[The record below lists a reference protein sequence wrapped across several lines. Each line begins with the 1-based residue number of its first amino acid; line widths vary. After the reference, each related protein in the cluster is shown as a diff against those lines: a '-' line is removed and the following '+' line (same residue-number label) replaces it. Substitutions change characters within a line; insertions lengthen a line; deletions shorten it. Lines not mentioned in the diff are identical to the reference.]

1 MAAPV
6 HAPVLLV
13 DDSTAFLKALEGVF
27 QGAGF
32 QTVCARTG
40 VEALVR
46 AMEEPFCAVVSD
58 CEMPI
63 MTGFQLCRLLKDEPE
78 TRAVPVVLMTG
89 SQHRMGRVWARTCGA
104 DRFWIKREN
113 LDHLVGLVQ
122 GLVQAAGAG
131 ALPAS
136 GTPTITLDDIQRRLS
151 TILERR
157 VMELSLRHTVGTLGT
172 RSEHTEAVAWGFLDV
187 AYDLVAP
194 GALYCVLP
202 VAGGHRGFGV
212 HSRGLHPS
220 DLEAQLPA
228 HPWAGTVTWTWRDY
242 PASDPLPGELVP
254 RTRELVLA
262 GGQAKGCWG
271 FLAEAAYPESC
282 ARLLDVA
289 HDEFAKVLQGA
300 VALELLKEAVTQL
313 ERADLVKTEYV
324 QTLCHEIRNPL
335 TAAMGHVDLAQMDDS
350 LPPKAARA
358 LIHAGEALDRQRR
371 LLDVV
376 LDLEKLE
383 AGGAPLATHPVDLEA
398 LGRQCFLLME
408 GLAKAKEVRLVLQKQ
423 DEGAWVIPSDGDRL
437 AQCFTNLMGNALKF
451 SPQGG
456 AITLALRRGLG
467 VCRAEVR
474 DEGPGL
480 PPGFEA
486 RIFKK
491 FQQGGDR
498 PGTGLGLS
506 ITRRLVEAMGGRV
519 GVENHPGQGA
529 CFWIELPC

>member
-1 MAAPV
+1 M
-6 HAPVLLV
+6 

-27 QGAGF
+27 QAAGF
-32 QTVCARTG
+32 QTICARTG

-122 GLVQAAGAG
+122 GLVQASGPS
-131 ALPAS
+131 ALSAS
-136 GTPTITLDDIQRRLS
+136 GTPSITLDDIQRRLS

-220 DLEAQLPA
+220 DLEGQIPA
-228 HPWAGTVTWTWRDY
+228 HPWAGTVAWTWRDY
-242 PASDPLPGELVP
+242 PASDPLPGDLVP

-282 ARLLDVA
+282 ARLLEVA

-300 VALELLKEAVTQL
+300 VALELLKDAVAQL

-335 TAAMGHVDLAQMDDS
+335 TAAMGHVDLAQLDDS

-408 GLAKAKEVRLVLQKQ
+408 GLAKAKEVRLVFQKQ

-451 SPQGG
+451 SPPGG

-480 PPGFEA
+480 PPDFEA
-486 RIFKK
+486 RMFKK